1 MQKGF
6 SDAINNLVLDF
17 GTANNFDRENF
28 YDSSELND
36 CVASLNRIS
45 GQLTA
50 STLIRFLQL
59 VEETYERVF
68 PGKPFPYAVPEL
80 DEIYHGDVFE
90 FFNYRFCGTYVVYQ
104 IPYGS
109 VVNRIPASWGN
120 LPTNKFDF
128 IVIKSQTEYGY
139 CLPADFGDIQY
150 DNHGYLEGQIVS
162 FVHPFPY
169 SDHWEAIE
177 NKLQSWTSPA
187 LLVLQPVIV
196 CDPGDTNL
204 LDFNPFDDVAVA
216 DPDDD
221 EDYINDEF
229 EFDAFVRRYQN
240 EARYALVSQTNILSI
255 ILKKIDILKDI
266 PLEICRNI
274 IIFCFPA
281 VIRRFFP
288 QQ

>member
-90 FFNYRFCGTYVVYQ
+90 FFNYRFLEHMLF
-104 IPYGS
+104 I
-109 VVNRIPASWGN
+109 
-120 LPTNKFDF
+120 KFLME
-128 IVIKSQTEYGY
+128 V
-139 CLPADFGDIQY
+139 
-150 DNHGYLEGQIVS
+150 
-162 FVHPFPY
+162 
-169 SDHWEAIE
+169 
-177 NKLQSWTSPA
+177 
-187 LLVLQPVIV
+187 
-196 CDPGDTNL
+196 
-204 LDFNPFDDVAVA
+204 
-216 DPDDD
+216 
-221 EDYINDEF
+221 
-229 EFDAFVRRYQN
+229 
-240 EARYALVSQTNILSI
+240 
-255 ILKKIDILKDI
+255 
-266 PLEICRNI
+266 
-274 IIFCFPA
+274 
-281 VIRRFFP
+281 
-288 QQ
+288 